1 MICIFWENDALAPV
15 PTASQELY
23 KNLDSFTKLVL
34 GKFPVQLF
42 LHSTSEIVAG
52 NIHSLSLKNFYK
64 QHFTETEISSF
75 FLHKSVYNICI
86 NIIRENVYRGS
97 SIKWSWRLFNFEDLK
112 CGDYFNVRRA
122 NQMKFQN
129 FIIQTF

>member
-42 LHSTSEIVAG
+42 FHSTSEIVAG
-52 NIHSLSLKNFYK
+52 NIHSLYLKNFYK

-75 FLHKSVYNICI
+75 FLHKSIYNICK

-129 FIIQTF
+129 FIILSF